1 MKTETNSPPSTDAG
15 LNDPRPRFAICHLG
29 LAAAD
34 VGLLGRFYE
43 SIGMR
48 SIVQMDRMA
57 ILELRG
63 GTHLVI
69 SNGDPGTTTL
79 DLMVDDL
86 EDTRQ
91 LLEQVGAEPGS
102 ITRGNPHNSFTAS
115 DPEGNRLL
123 VESSHTSG
131 PV

>member
-1 MKTETNSPPSTDAG
+1 MKTETNSPPSAEAG
-15 LNDPRPRFAICHLG
+15 SNDPRPRFAICHLG
-29 LAAAD
+29 LAGAD
-34 VGLLGRFYE
+34 VGLLGQFYE

-48 SIVQMDRMA
+48 SVVQMDRMA

-69 SNGDPGTTTL
+69 SNGDPGTATL

-91 LLEQVGAEPGS
+91 LLEHVGAKPGP

-123 VESSHTSG
+123 VESSHACG